1 MRTEPRRATAK
12 APSRNQPRQDP
23 DPPHAE
29 TRRPHAAHHPGQ
41 GGNRRTDPGHGRERI
56 TRQATARTKTV
67 ANRTRGVQLPAAT
80 PGPANVVDNPTR
92 ALKPQPGRKNQKC
105 PHITTP
111 NSPPTCSQ
119 TSTTYTPKS
128 AHYHAAAHNHSPSP
142 NWTKPS
148 SGQRRPP
155 MKPNSHD
162 DHINTADALI
172 ADAYFRFMQGP
183 KHAD

>member
-1 MRTEPRRATAK
+1 MEK

-80 PGPANVVDNPTR
+80 PGPTQFVRQNRQPKGKPMPPYHHPKLPTDMLANFNDLHAEISALPRSR
-92 ALKPQPGRKNQKC
+92 AQSLALTKLDEAFLWAKE
-105 PHITTP
+105 TT
-111 NSPPTCSQ
+111 NE
-119 TSTTYTPKS
+119 
-128 AHYHAAAHNHSPSP
+128 
-142 NWTKPS
+142 
-148 SGQRRPP
+148 
-155 MKPNSHD
+155 
-162 DHINTADALI
+162 I
-172 ADAYFRFMQGP
+172 A
-183 KHAD
+183 

>member
-80 PGPANVVDNPTR
+80 PGPANVVDNPAR
-92 ALKPQPGRKNQKC
+92 PPNHQPGRKNRNAPIPPPQT
-105 PHITTP
+105 PHRHARKLQRPTRRNQRTTTQPRTITRP
-111 NSPPTCSQ
+111 HQ
-119 TSTTYTPKS
+119 TGRSLPLGK
-128 AHYHAAAHNHSPSP
+128 
-142 NWTKPS
+142 
-148 SGQRRPP
+148 G
-155 MKPNSHD
+155 
-162 DHINTADALI
+162 DH
-172 ADAYFRFMQGP
+172 Q
-183 KHAD
+183 

>member
-12 APSRNQPRQDP
+12 APAGTS
-23 DPPHAE
+23 HAKTLTLP
-29 TRRPHAAHHPGQ
+29 TRRPAAHTPHTTPVRVGIAGPTLDT
-41 GGNRRTDPGHGRERI
+41 GGSESHGRQQRAQES
-56 TRQATARTKTV
+56 RTEHAGCNSPPRHHAPQSMWSKT
-67 ANRTRGVQLPAAT
+67 T
-80 PGPANVVDNPTR
+80 NPT
-92 ALKPQPGRKNQKC
+92 GRKNQC
-105 PHITTP
+105 PHTTTP

-142 NWTKPS
+142 NLMKPS

-155 MKPNSHD
+155 MKPNNHD
-162 DHINTADALI
+162 DHINTADALV
-172 ADAYFRFMQGP
+172 ADAYFRFLTGP

>member
-1 MRTEPRRATAK
+1 MEK

-80 PGPANVVDNPTR
+80 PGPANVVDNPAR
-92 ALKPQPGRKNQKC
+92 A
-105 PHITTP
+105 P
-111 NSPPTCSQ
+111 NHNPEGKTNAPISPPRTPTDMLANFNDLHAEISALPRSRAQ
-119 TSTTYTPKS
+119 SLALTKLDEAFLWAKETT
-128 AHYHAAAHNHSPSP
+128 NE
-142 NWTKPS
+142 TK
-148 SGQRRPP
+148 
-155 MKPNSHD
+155 
-162 DHINTADALI
+162 
-172 ADAYFRFMQGP
+172 
-183 KHAD
+183 

>member
-56 TRQATARTKTV
+56 TRQATARTRV

-80 PGPANVVDNPTR
+80 PRPTNVVDNPAR
-92 ALKPQPGRKNQKC
+92 APNHNPEGKTEMPPYHHPELPTDMLANFNDLHAEISALPRSRAQSLALTKLDEAFLWAKE
-105 PHITTP
+105 TT
-111 NSPPTCSQ
+111 NE
-119 TSTTYTPKS
+119 
-128 AHYHAAAHNHSPSP
+128 
-142 NWTKPS
+142 TK
-148 SGQRRPP
+148 
-155 MKPNSHD
+155 
-162 DHINTADALI
+162 
-172 ADAYFRFMQGP
+172 
-183 KHAD
+183 